1 MMKPSDLPRLACLTF
16 IAVVSAAL
24 PSLAHA
30 GGCTVTASGVAFGQY
45 SVFSGGPTST
55 TGTLSYTCTLPV
67 EPPVI
72 KLSQGHSLS
81 FTPRALSAT
90 SGTLSYNLY
99 LNASCTTIWGDGT
112 SGTSAYSAP
121 APANGQ
127 LYSVTIYGLIPAR
140 QNVRA
145 GTYVDSVV
153 VTIEF

>member
-1 MMKPSDLPRLACLTF
+1 MRPSELPRLACLAF
-16 IAVVSAAL
+16 ITVASAAL

-45 SVFSGGPTST
+45 SVFSGGPTAR
-55 TGTLSYTCTLPV
+55 TGTISYTCTLPV

-72 KLSQGHSLS
+72 KLSQGHSSS

-90 SGTLSYNLY
+90 AGTLSYNLY

-121 APANGQ
+121 APADGQ
-127 LYSVTIYGLIPAR
+127 RYDVVVYGQIPAR

-145 GTYVDSVV
+145 GTYADSVV